1 MPSKEVATERP
12 SKLDFS
18 RTVGPPRDEE
28 LSEAPLG
35 RLGGDKPAYDT
46 AMGAKPSMGS
56 GRKGKKSKGGDS
68 QGFSGGGR

>member
-1 MPSKEVATERP
+1 MASKEVATERP

-56 GRKGKKSKGGDS
+56 GKRSKKGRGDA
-68 QGFSGGGR
+68 QGFGSGS

>member
-1 MPSKEVATERP
+1 MGSKEVATERP

-18 RTVGPPRDEE
+18 RTVGPARDEE
-28 LSEAPLG
+28 LSEMPMG

-56 GRKGKKSKGGDS
+56 GKKGKKKDTDS
-68 QGFSGGGR
+68 

>member
-1 MPSKEVATERP
+1 MPSKEVATESP

-35 RLGGDKPAYDT
+35 RLAGDKPAYDT

-56 GRKGKKSKGGDS
+56 GRKGKKSKAGDS
-68 QGFSGGGR
+68 QGFSGSQR

>member
-1 MPSKEVATERP
+1 MPSKDVATERP

-28 LSEAPLG
+28 LSDMPLG

-46 AMGAKPSMGS
+46 AMGSKPSMGS
-56 GRKGKKSKGGDS
+56 GRKGKKSQRDS
-68 QGFSGGGR
+68 QGLQS

>member
-1 MPSKEVATERP
+1 MPGKDVATERP

-28 LSEAPLG
+28 LTDAPMG

-56 GRKGKKSKGGDS
+56 GRKGKGSKMGDS
-68 QGFSGGGR
+68 QGLH

>member
-1 MPSKEVATERP
+1 MPSKDVATERP

-28 LSEAPLG
+28 LSSEAPMG

-56 GRKGKKSKGGDS
+56 GKRGKKGHRDS
-68 QGFSGGGR
+68 QGLQDGS

>member
-18 RTVGPPRDEE
+18 RTVGPPRDED
-28 LSEAPLG
+28 LTEAPMG

-46 AMGAKPSMGS
+46 AMGAKPSAGP
-56 GRKGKKSKGGDS
+56 GRKGKKRHGDS
-68 QGFSGGGR
+68 QGLESGS

>member
-1 MPSKEVATERP
+1 MGSKEVATERP

-28 LSEAPLG
+28 LSEMPLG

-56 GRKGKKSKGGDS
+56 GRKGKKRHGDS
-68 QGFSGGGR
+68 QGTQS